1 MPCERPYPPG
11 MMPEPHGEAEF
22 DAFASH
28 YDAGMSDPF
37 KRIIGGD
44 ADTFL
49 EHKADWLL
57 RTLAPSGR
65 LLDFGC
71 GNGRFLRALRR
82 RGGLLDLAGY
92 DASAGM
98 IDAARRQWDSGP
110 PPVLHHLAPS
120 GQVPFADREFDM
132 VTAVCVLHHIRP
144 SSRLR
149 VVREMARV
157 LKSGGVLVI
166 FEHNPLNPVTRWL
179 VRRAPIDAAAIL
191 LSAEE
196 SAKLLREARVV
207 HRRTDYIL
215 FFPPR
220 WRRLWRLEPLLARLP
235 VGGQYMTVGTIV
247 S

>member
-179 VRRAPIDAAAIL
+179 CDGLPLTQRRYSSPRRSPRSYCARPV
-191 LSAEE
+191 LSTAEPTT
-196 SAKLLREARVV
+196 SSSS
-207 HRRTDYIL
+207 RRGGADSGGWN
-215 FFPPR
+215 PSSR
-220 WRRLWRLEPLLARLP
+220 GCPLA
-235 VGGQYMTVGTIV
+235 GNT
-247 S
+247 